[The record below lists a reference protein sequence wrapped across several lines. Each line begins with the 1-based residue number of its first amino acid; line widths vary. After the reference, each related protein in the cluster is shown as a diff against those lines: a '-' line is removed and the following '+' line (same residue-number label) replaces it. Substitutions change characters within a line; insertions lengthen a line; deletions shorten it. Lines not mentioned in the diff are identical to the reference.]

1 MSSRI
6 GGIAAPQVSFTKIP
20 SKLNFSVEIKTK
32 TRISNADWSVWNYA
46 GKQSKQKFFDA
57 AANFIFLCR
66 GLSFGLV
73 LGCHLSATSWAR
85 LLAICD
91 NGRICHMWR
100 NPLFTVTRD
109 FGSTVAGNFRPSRTA
124 KGQRQRLFPVLV
136 KGQAGGQNAP
146 KNRKRSQIKVV
157 LPDPADSRL

>member
-6 GGIAAPQVSFTKIP
+6 GGIAAPQVSFHCSKKPAKIQN
-20 SKLNFSVEIKTK
+20 SQLRIKTITK
-32 TRISNADWSVWNYA
+32 TRALIGPSVLA
-46 GKQSKQKFFDA
+46 GKKSKQISEKQSFFW
-57 AANFIFLCR
+57 N
-66 GLSFGLV
+66 SFFFV
-73 LGCHLSATSWAR
+73 CFLGCHLSTTSWAR